1 MFKKLFKML
10 SNCIG
15 TTGVRLKY
23 GVESLH
29 ANSFDGIT
37 MAASEVMG
45 AGGTYFLTLDSSGN
59 AVKTGAASTT
69 LFGHA
74 LCPSG
79 ETCSATAGTTKYAC
93 TADLTAIFRVPVG
106 SGTYARTYRGKV
118 CDLVVSSNVQK
129 AAVATTTR
137 SHLIILDGDETSA
150 NAFIIARMNPAVM
163 IYS

>member
-1 MFKKLFKML
+1 MLKFLKML
-10 SNCIG
+10 TSCLG

-23 GVESLH
+23 GCESLGMVH
-29 ANSFDGIT
+29 FDGIT

-45 AGGTYFLTLDSSGN
+45 AGGTYFLTLDASGN
-59 AVKTGAASTT
+59 AVKTAATSTT

-74 LCPSG
+74 MAVSG
-79 ETCSATAGTTKYAC
+79 ETCSSTAGTTKYAC
-93 TADLTAIFRVPVG
+93 CSDLSAVFRVPVA

-137 SHLIILDGDETSA
+137 SHLIILDGDETN
-150 NAFIIARMNPAVM
+150 NAWIIARMNPAVM
-163 IYS
+163 IYT